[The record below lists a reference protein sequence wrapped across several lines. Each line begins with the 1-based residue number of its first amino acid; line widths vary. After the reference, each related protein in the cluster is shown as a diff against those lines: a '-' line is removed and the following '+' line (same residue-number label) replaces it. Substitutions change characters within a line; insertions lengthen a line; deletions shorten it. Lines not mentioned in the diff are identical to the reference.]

1 MLLAG
6 VLLAALACT
15 STPPPP
21 LLSAPRAPV
30 LGGPQA
36 FQRETELAPSREVLL
51 PDLGITFRVPT
62 HSEVVS
68 SRGDDMEII
77 HFDIGTEVPVM
88 CQIHAGQMQLAN
100 FLLYHPARL
109 SNEPG
114 ATNQPRRVAHV
125 GSGAEAGHAFLA
137 LHWLYPVQ
145 EGSFG
150 VVKQAAANAYGHTVY
165 CHHREPGYEKTFTQV
180 FRTLLSTFF
189 TQHAVEPYYAEIVE
203 IHIGERPIGFE
214 SMEMR
219 RLLDGRSRIDY
230 SQSWLL
236 PRGPGALIPTDTHE
250 ISFSTEEGDLI
261 QQNSI
266 QVQGGRLAVRL
277 ALQEVSPGH
286 WRVSG
291 VYKAKEFGAE
301 FDSEHTLRSLLGAS
315 LDMRDELIR
324 RGSRASVT
332 YRTWIPDSNPAGVS
346 HIETHVT
353 GLRDDGFYTG
363 TQTLGSTQAELVLD
377 SDGSVVSAI
386 IPVGPTTMKM
396 RRVFVAGV
404 F

>member
-6 VLLAALACT
+6 ALSAALACT
-15 STPPPP
+15 TAPTPR
-21 LLSAPRAPV
+21 LGAPRAPV
-30 LGGPQA
+30 LGDQQA
-36 FQRETELAPSREVLL
+36 FQREAELAPSREVPL

-62 HSEVVS
+62 HAEVES
-68 SRGDDMEII
+68 TRGDDMEIV

-100 FLLYHPARL
+100 YLLYHPARL

-114 ATNQPRRVAHV
+114 RENQARRVAHV
-125 GSGAEAGHAFLA
+125 GSGAEAGHAFLT
-137 LHWLYPVQ
+137 LHWLYPV

-150 VVKQAAANAYGHTVY
+150 VVKQAAANAYGHTIY
-165 CHHREPGYEKTFTQV
+165 CHHREPGYEKTFTRV

-189 TQHAVEPYYAEIVE
+189 TQHAVDPYYAEIVE
-203 IHIGERPIGFE
+203 IRLGDRPIGFE

-236 PRGPGALIPTDTHE
+236 PRAPGALIPTDTHE

-277 ALQEVSPGH
+277 ALQQVGSSR

-291 VYKAKEFGAE
+291 LYKAKEFGAE
-301 FDSEHTLRSLLGAS
+301 FDTERTLRSPLGAS

-324 RGSRASVT
+324 RGSRASVS
-332 YRTWIPDSNPAGVS
+332 YHAWIPDSNPAGVS
-346 HIETHVT
+346 RIETHVT

-363 TQTLGSTQAELVLD
+363 TQSLGSTRAELVLD

-386 IPVGPTTMKM
+386 IPVGPTTMTM